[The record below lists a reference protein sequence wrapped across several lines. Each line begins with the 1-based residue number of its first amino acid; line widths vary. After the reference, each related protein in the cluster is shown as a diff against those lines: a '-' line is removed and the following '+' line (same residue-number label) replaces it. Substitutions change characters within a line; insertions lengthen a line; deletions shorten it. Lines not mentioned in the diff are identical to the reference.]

1 MEEKFN
7 FHDILNTLL
16 VEKGERKE
24 EGRGKVVEKEE
35 RGRKKQCGIKKG
47 KGGAR
52 EENKPGWMRRR
63 KSVRLSI
70 EEAKRERKRRE
81 RNKKPR
87 EMHYAFTIVSSSS
100 GSRQPRKRRRH

>member
-47 KGGAR
+47 KG
-52 EENKPGWMRRR
+52 R
-63 KSVRLSI
+63 K
-70 EEAKRERKRRE
+70 
-81 RNKKPR
+81 
-87 EMHYAFTIVSSSS
+87 
-100 GSRQPRKRRRH
+100 